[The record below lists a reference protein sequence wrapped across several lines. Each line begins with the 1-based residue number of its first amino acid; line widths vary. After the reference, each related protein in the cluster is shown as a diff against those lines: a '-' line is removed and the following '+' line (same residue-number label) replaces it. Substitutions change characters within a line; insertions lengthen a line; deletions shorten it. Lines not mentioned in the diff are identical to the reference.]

1 MKRRIICRIVSGTDS
16 QTKLICFHD
25 TRRFV
30 FFLFFF
36 FFLVAVGC
44 NFFSLSHSPRNALLI
59 IIYTRFRPSTGECL
73 STVFLFGTDVLWRV
87 YDPCRETLN
96 GIKEGCVCVDVSGCV
111 LAPIGVW
118 WMPRRLLREKRRGS
132 APVRIDSLHLLPI
145 IRAHGIAPHSIQT
158 FHSIITAAT
167 VARDLNAQVRHPR
180 TQPGS
185 GSEGLRRRK
194 TMERKEE
201 EKKKNKPPKQVCH
214 TSSNIIMIFLSLF
227 FWMRDR

>member
-1 MKRRIICRIVSGTDS
+1 M
-16 QTKLICFHD
+16 
-25 TRRFV
+25 
-30 FFLFFF
+30 
-36 FFLVAVGC
+36 
-44 NFFSLSHSPRNALLI
+44 
-59 IIYTRFRPSTGECL
+59 
-73 STVFLFGTDVLWRV
+73 
-87 YDPCRETLN
+87 
-96 GIKEGCVCVDVSGCV
+96 
-111 LAPIGVW
+111 
-118 WMPRRLLREKRRGS
+118 
-132 APVRIDSLHLLPI
+132 RIDSLHLLPI

-180 TQPGS
+180 TQSGS